1 MFRER
6 ERRGRGRER
15 ERGII
20 LTQNDKGQDDSPY
33 LVALS
38 PEALGQEWVRTQ
50 SLLRALSGK
59 IMSHITIGI
68 SLF

>member
-1 MFRER
+1 
-6 ERRGRGRER
+6 
-15 ERGII
+15 

-33 LVALS
+33 VVALS